1 MTGVYLIIPPQ
12 IMPPQTALIMLAA
25 GASTRMG
32 QPKQLLT
39 FQGKALLRH
48 VTEIAIASSCQPIV
62 VVLGANDDAIQPVL
76 QDLPIHLVHNP
87 HWSEGMGSSIQCGMQ
102 YISSYP
108 NPIDAAILTVCDQP
122 FISAFLLDQLV
133 RVYRSSQSPIV
144 ASAYSGT
151 LGVPALFDRHLFPD
165 LLTLDSAQ
173 GAKSIINRHGAIGI
187 DFPQG
192 NLDLDTPEDY
202 AQLLPFCS

>member
-1 MTGVYLIIPPQ
+1 
-12 IMPPQTALIMLAA
+12 MPPQTALIILAA

-32 QPKQLLT
+32 QPKQLLI
-39 FQGKALLRH
+39 FQGKPLLRYIA
-48 VTEIAIASSCQPIV
+48 EIAIASSCQPIV
-62 VVLGANDDAIQPVL
+62 VVLGANVAAIQPVL

-87 HWSEGMGSSIQCGMQ
+87 DWSEGMGSSIQCGIQ
-102 YISSYP
+102 HLSNYP

-122 FISAFLLDQLV
+122 FISAFLLDQLIQ
-133 RVYRSSQSPIV
+133 VYRSSQSQVV

-151 LGVPALFDRHLFPD
+151 LGVPALFDRHLFPE
-165 LLTLDSAQ
+165 LLALDSAQ

-202 AQLLPFCS
+202 AQLLQFRS

>member
-1 MTGVYLIIPPQ
+1 
-12 IMPPQTALIMLAA
+12 MPTQTALIILAA

-39 FQGKALLRH
+39 FQGKPLLRH
-48 VTEIAIASSCQPIV
+48 VAEIAIASTCQPIV
-62 VVLGANDDAIQPVL
+62 VVLGANVAAIQPVL
-76 QDLPIHLVHNP
+76 QALPIHLVHNP
-87 HWSEGMGSSIQCGMQ
+87 HWSEGMGSSIRCGIQ
-102 YISSYP
+102 YLSSYP
-108 NPIDAAILTVCDQP
+108 NPIGAAILTVCDQP
-122 FISAFLLDQLV
+122 FISASLFDQLIQ
-133 RVYRSSQSPIV
+133 VYHSSHLQVI

-151 LGVPALFDRHLFPD
+151 LGVPALFDRHLFPE
-165 LLTLDSAQ
+165 LLALDGAA
-173 GAKSIINRHGAIGI
+173 GAKSIINRQGAIGI

>member
-1 MTGVYLIIPPQ
+1 MAGVYLIIPTQ
-12 IMPPQTALIMLAA
+12 IMPPQTALIILAA

-32 QPKQLLT
+32 QPKQLLI
-39 FQGKALLRH
+39 FQGKPLLRYIA
-48 VTEIAIASSCQPIV
+48 EIAIASSCQPIV
-62 VVLGANDDAIQPVL
+62 VVLGANDAAIQPVL

-87 HWSEGMGSSIQCGMQ
+87 DWSEGMGSSIRCGIQ
-102 YISSYP
+102 HLSNYP

-122 FISAFLLDQLV
+122 FISTFLLDQLIQ
-133 RVYRSSQSPIV
+133 VYRSSQSPVI

-165 LLTLDSAQ
+165 LLALDSAQ

-202 AQLLPFCS
+202 AKLLPFCS